1 MSTPPT
7 ADDAQCELDRIHV
20 KLQEFSEVGL
30 DDDLLSDWIDAEVKE
45 LPRFVR
51 ANHVK
56 VVLTAIKGWK
66 EKSLVSETKA
76 ADLQRM
82 VFNARPREPPKPSTL
97 IVSKNKPPLL
107 PRAAPPASGA
117 LLPGELSD
125 RKRKA
130 EPDHRLVTV
139 AKDSEDSD
147 DSDDEG
153 NPPEK
158 RQLLDAATAAF
169 VAQFKPPPAAIAKER
184 KVPLLK
190 PPKKKVIH
198 RGQQVYVTLVLCR
211 TLIRF

>member
-76 ADLQRM
+76 AYLQRM
-82 VFNARPREPPKPSTL
+82 VFK
-97 IVSKNKPPLL
+97 
-107 PRAAPPASGA
+107 
-117 LLPGELSD
+117 
-125 RKRKA
+125 
-130 EPDHRLVTV
+130 
-139 AKDSEDSD
+139 
-147 DSDDEG
+147 
-153 NPPEK
+153 
-158 RQLLDAATAAF
+158 
-169 VAQFKPPPAAIAKER
+169 KEA
-184 KVPLLK
+184 
-190 PPKKKVIH
+190 
-198 RGQQVYVTLVLCR
+198 GSSA
-211 TLIRF
+211 

>member
-76 ADLQRM
+76 ADLR
-82 VFNARPREPPKPSTL
+82 
-97 IVSKNKPPLL
+97 
-107 PRAAPPASGA
+107 G
-117 LLPGELSD
+117 PGERARGLQGAVAAAAVQRALAEEGGRLQCLGSAAADLGVAHLRAVSALIPLSPCQ
-125 RKRKA
+125 RGCACVRSRA
-130 EPDHRLVTV
+130 HVAATV
-139 AKDSEDSD
+139 A
-147 DSDDEG
+147 
-153 NPPEK
+153 
-158 RQLLDAATAAF
+158 QLTHT
-169 VAQFKPPPAAIAKER
+169 R
-184 KVPLLK
+184 
-190 PPKKKVIH
+190 
-198 RGQQVYVTLVLCR
+198 RGE
-211 TLIRF
+211 

>member
-107 PRAAPPASGA
+107 PREGGRLQCLGSAAADLGVAHLRAVSA
-117 LLPGELSD
+117 LIPLSPCQ
-125 RKRKA
+125 RGCACVRSRA
-130 EPDHRLVTV
+130 HVAATV
-139 AKDSEDSD
+139 A
-147 DSDDEG
+147 
-153 NPPEK
+153 
-158 RQLLDAATAAF
+158 QLTHT
-169 VAQFKPPPAAIAKER
+169 R
-184 KVPLLK
+184 
-190 PPKKKVIH
+190 
-198 RGQQVYVTLVLCR
+198 RGE
-211 TLIRF
+211 